1 MGWLGATLY
10 DRLMRGAE
18 SKHFSEWRREALSE
32 VRGDVL
38 EIGAGTGANLRC
50 YGETPTRL
58 VMLEPDKNMRKQ
70 LLAKLAQMP
79 SDNPSSPTMPSHIEV
94 GTAYA
99 ENLPYDDNSFDW
111 VVSTLVLCSV
121 RDPEAALRECHRVLK
136 PAGKLA
142 FVEHVL
148 DYEDED
154 NRQRQHRWQ
163 PVWGMLAAH
172 CQVIRD
178 TGRTIEECGFTLE
191 TIERD
196 RLRVGPRIVRP
207 VIRGAAVAV

>member
-1 MGWLGATLY
+1 MMGWLGAKLY

-18 SKHFSEWRREALSE
+18 SKHFSQWRREALSE

-50 YGETPTRL
+50 YGEAPTRL
-58 VMLEPDKNMRKQ
+58 VLLEPDKNMRKQ
-70 LLAKLAQMP
+70 LLAKLAGASGNASSGNMP
-79 SDNPSSPTMPSHIEV
+79 DHIEV

-99 ENLPYDDNSFDW
+99 ENLPYEDDSFDW

-121 RDPEAALRECHRVLK
+121 RDPEAALKELHRVLR
-136 PAGKLA
+136 PGGKLA

-148 DYEDED
+148 DYEDHA
-154 NRQRQHRWQ
+154 NRRRQRRWQ
-163 PVWGMLAAH
+163 PVWGMLTAH

-178 TGRTIEECGFTLE
+178 TGRSIEECGFQFETL
-191 TIERD
+191 ERD
-196 RLRVGPRIVRP
+196 RLRLGPKIVRP
-207 VIRGAAVAV
+207 VIRGRALAV